1 VTAAD
6 SLTEQRLDALLD
18 AVLGQVKSDDPRL
31 NEVVTSLVRHLHAF
45 VRETRP
51 TETEW
56 LTGIDFLVRT
66 GHTCTDQRNEFI
78 LLADMLGLTSAV
90 DDVNHAGPTNATP
103 SSVEGPFHAP
113 APPRENGDWVSNGP
127 ERQRGETMVVRGR
140 VTDTDGKPIEGATV
154 DIWQADDAGHYDSQD
169 AIVGRQLTDVDET
182 AAMDGVLGY
191 ATFNDLTART
201 AQKLTAQW
209 TLGKN
214 ADRSRPIG
222 PILTADE
229 VGDLSVGLRVRTRV
243 NGEIVQDGST
253 KDMIFGV
260 GDLLSRISRT
270 FTLNPGD
277 VIATGTPESVGYV
290 RTPPWLLHP
299 GDVVEVEVDRLGV
312 VYGASTTSVAA
323 E

>member
-1 VTAAD
+1 VKLVGIRSGRRVNVAVQ
-6 SLTEQRLDALLD
+6 LGD
-18 AVLGQVKSDDPRL
+18 AVAAVAEVGDFYANLDHWLAVARKVTTGERPVSD
-31 NEVVTSLVRHLHAF
+31 
-45 VRETRP
+45 
-51 TETEW
+51 
-56 LTGIDFLVRT
+56 
-66 GHTCTDQRNEFI
+66 
-78 LLADMLGLTSAV
+78 V
-90 DDVNHAGPTNATP
+90 DL
-103 SSVEGPFHAP
+103 
-113 APPRENGDWVSNGP
+113 APPGPPSARVICIGLNYRAHAAEGGFTPPEHPTVFGRWIASLSVDGTPVPVPANEPGLDW
-127 ERQRGETMVVRGR
+127 EGEV
-140 VTDTDGKPIEGATV
+140 A
-154 DIWQADDAGHYDSQD
+154 

-270 FTLNPGD
+270 FTLKPGD